1 MTFVIQPWCIFSR
14 YSLRSARKWGCKVV
28 GSHHCAHGD
37 PGLCWGSS
45 AFPIVDLAFH
55 GQWYISQV
63 QHQPSWTCTLA
74 CLESHPSLVNRM
86 GGTFQVAMSGCQ
98 DYSLKLAAQDLQ
110 PCEICH
116 STIVH
121 FVSIYSLR
129 TARKWDCTIVGSHH
143 CVHSDS
149 GLCWGNLAFPIVDLT

>member
-1 MTFVIQPWCIFSR
+1 M
-14 YSLRSARKWGCKVV
+14 
-28 GSHHCAHGD
+28 
-37 PGLCWGSS
+37 
-45 AFPIVDLAFH
+45 DLAFH